1 MSAQKVLPLNPHQM
15 IALADGNSFYCSCEE
30 SVQPWLHGKPIIVA
44 SNNDGCAIAMNRQA
58 KPFVKMGEAL
68 FQITNTIKEHG
79 IVTFSSNYELYGD
92 ISNRMHSNFASYV
105 PNYEAYS
112 IDEGFL
118 DMTGMEKHGY
128 EKLGREIIR
137 TTRRGIGIPICL
149 GIAPTKVLAKV
160 ANKLAKTDDTCK
172 GLYIIDTEA
181 KRTDAL
187 KKLPISDVWG
197 IGQQYEKRLLAIGV
211 RTAYDFSVLP
221 REWALKNMTV
231 VGERLWRELN
241 GTPCISLEL
250 APPDKQEICTSR
262 AFGKMTSD
270 FDEVKA
276 AVVRYLSSSAR
287 KLRAQNSYARRIYV
301 GIETNPFN
309 EYQRQTYRGLQIEF
323 PVPTDNTFEMIPYAL
338 TILKAI
344 WPQYVPGEKPFVF
357 KRATVTLS
365 DIMPA
370 EAVQLNIF
378 YQQTNIEQLRRLQ
391 ATVDEVNGPLNL
403 DSRLVVLGAELTG
416 KNNTRLRRDM
426 LSKCPTTKWKDR
438 IEIKAD

>member
-1 MSAQKVLPLNPHQM
+1 
-15 IALADGNSFYCSCEE
+15 
-30 SVQPWLHGKPIIVA
+30 
-44 SNNDGCAIAMNRQA
+44 
-58 KPFVKMGEAL
+58 MGEAL